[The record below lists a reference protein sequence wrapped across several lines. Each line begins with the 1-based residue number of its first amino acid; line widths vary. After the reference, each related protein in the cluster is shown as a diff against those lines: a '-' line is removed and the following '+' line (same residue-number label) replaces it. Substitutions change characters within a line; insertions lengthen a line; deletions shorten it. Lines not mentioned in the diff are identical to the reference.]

1 MRISAYSGKAQVF
14 IEGRGWTGWIDRDTA
29 ERIEKEMYGSK
40 GVKNIVIAS
49 RKPRGACARTLQ
61 RALVGA

>member
-1 MRISAYSGKAQVF
+1 MRIGVMSGKAQVF

-40 GVKNIVIAS
+40 GGKNIVIAPREP
-49 RKPRGACARTLQ
+49 RKTRA
-61 RALVGA
+61 RAL

>member
-1 MRISAYSGKAQVF
+1 MSGKAQVF

-40 GVKNIVIAS
+40 GGKNIVIAPREP
-49 RKPRGACARTLQ
+49 RKTRA
-61 RALVGA
+61 RAL